1 MQKCSAGGGY
11 DRLSE
16 SNNSKN
22 LTGCV
27 LLHTLAM
34 WGMARSQIGA
44 TSKMLLEQVFVTA
57 IWPARLLPG
66 SAESAYIKLLNAIEL
81 LMLPNQF
88 ILSFKRACAFCRLF
102 WTWPPQKEIGW
113 IGVKVLSGMVPALD
127 FVQLLSECTEKEDK
141 LSPPSVMQVGKTEF
155 TTKEAEHKRLL

>member
-1 MQKCSAGGGY
+1 MLWFWIHCQDMQKCSAGGGY

-22 LTGCV
+22 FTGSV

-34 WGMARSQIGA
+34 WGMARSQIGG

-66 SAESAYIKLLNAIEL
+66 SA
-81 LMLPNQF
+81 
-88 ILSFKRACAFCRLF
+88 LS
-102 WTWPPQKEIGW
+102 
-113 IGVKVLSGMVPALD
+113 
-127 FVQLLSECTEKEDK
+127 QLT
-141 LSPPSVMQVGKTEF
+141 
-155 TTKEAEHKRLL
+155 